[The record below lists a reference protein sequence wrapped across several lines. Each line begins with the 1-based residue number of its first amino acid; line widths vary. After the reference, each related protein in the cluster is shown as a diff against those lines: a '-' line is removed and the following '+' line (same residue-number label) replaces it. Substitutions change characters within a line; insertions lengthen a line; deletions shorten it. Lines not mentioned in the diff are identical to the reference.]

1 MAQVYMKVDV
11 LFLLATAMAIS
22 RSDYVRA
29 SEVFVVSGSVAVLPC
44 VTSSPTKQ
52 SSAVTWKRIFERE
65 ERTVWRRDKSG
76 LEFRPVGQAPH
87 AHCPYPNFGN
97 TNYSL
102 HIEGTREEDGG
113 TYRCEVEG
121 HKFQDVKL
129 HVIKVSFTP
138 AEVFEGDRLTV
149 NCNVTPKIKSVI
161 WKWELNGSPITSNSW
176 KQTYMVD
183 KVSQK
188 DAGTWSCLMRN
199 KETQVWTQEVKAS
212 TLLQVKGILV
222 PRDNSEVAYA
232 ELGSSVTLPCIF
244 SHEFLL
250 NSSSWKRLSK
260 TSNLPA
266 MLPSFFIASSKP
278 GVSGCSSVLRDRS
291 AYIERVQD
299 GDEGTYKCSGQVTGD
314 NNKRVTV
321 ERNIQLVTT
330 QVVSSDR
337 NGKTTLTCRIS
348 NPTQVTSYEWIHVE
362 YGVND
367 TQTFTYVQKS
377 TSKVLSIPK
386 EKQLGEWVC
395 RFYNQQQLLGNA
407 TYHLQMMSG
416 LEGQEKSTSG
426 NKVVTIIGL
435 CFLCL
440 LLVLIVLQLYKNH
453 RRRKMILQYPAMET
467 IVHLAANEREFRE
480 RVKVREKTQNGAC
493 GEDLKSVFV

>member
-1 MAQVYMKVDV
+1 MAQVFMKVDV
-11 LFLLATAMAIS
+11 LFLLATVMAIS
-22 RSDYVRA
+22 CSNCVRA

-44 VTSSPTKQ
+44 VTSSSTKH

-121 HKFQDVKL
+121 QNFQDVKL
-129 HVIKVSFTP
+129 HVIKVSLTP
-138 AEVFEGDRLTV
+138 AEVFEGDQMTV
-149 NCNVTPKIKSVI
+149 SCSVTPKIKSVI
-161 WKWELNGSPITSNSW
+161 WQWELNGSPITSSGW
-176 KQTYMVD
+176 KQTYTVD

-188 DAGTWSCLMRN
+188 DAGIWSCLIKN
-199 KETQVWTQEVKAS
+199 KETPVLTQEVKAS
-212 TLLQVKGILV
+212 TLLHVKGILV
-222 PRDNSEVAYA
+222 PRDNSDVVYA

-260 TSNLPA
+260 TSK
-266 MLPSFFIASSKP
+266 LPSLFIASSNP

-321 ERNIQLVTT
+321 ERSIQLVTA
-330 QVVSSDR
+330 QVVSSYR

-367 TQTFTYVQKS
+367 TQTFTSVQKS

-386 EKQLGEWVC
+386 EKQLGEWMC

-435 CFLCL
+435 CFLFL

-493 GEDLKSVFV
+493 GEDL